1 MNDNQTLT
9 ACEPA
14 QLPRRSESN
23 PPDHILVVED
33 DSSIRRLNAEVLSR
47 SGYAVDV
54 AVDGAD
60 AWAALGT
67 DNYDLMITDNN
78 MPNLTGVELLMKI
91 RAARMD
97 LPVIMA
103 TGKLPSEEFTRQP
116 WLQPA
121 ALLLKPY
128 TIEDLLRTVKKV
140 LREADSTTEGYQRFT
155 AREGKANQDAPVG
168 GRGGA
173 ASSGATDDR
182 QRILVVD
189 EDRDLRQLY
198 TEALAAPGC
207 EVDVAADGAS
217 GWEALQAKPY
227 NLLITEHDL
236 PKLTGV
242 QLVRKLRA
250 AHMALPVV
258 MAAGRMPTE
267 ELARNPWLQFAAT
280 MVKPFAVD
288 ELLDTVN
295 QVLASSWH
303 RLPNRR
309 SQRSV
314 ASL

>member
-1 MNDNQTLT
+1 MSDNQPLT
-9 ACEPA
+9 AGAPTRPPLRFET
-14 QLPRRSESN
+14 N

-47 SGYAVDV
+47 SGYAVNV

-60 AWAALGT
+60 AWAALVA

-140 LREADSTTEGYQRFT
+140 LREADSTTEGHQRFT
-155 AREGKANQDAPVG
+155 AREAKANQPAPVG
-168 GRGGA
+168 TPSGPPA
-173 ASSGATDDR
+173 SGASDDP

-198 TEALAAPGC
+198 TEALAGPGY
-207 EVDVAADGAS
+207 EIDAAADGAM
-217 GWEALQAKPY
+217 GWESLQAKPY

-242 QLVRKLRA
+242 ELVRKLRA
-250 AHMALPVV
+250 AHMNLPVV
-258 MAAGRMPTE
+258 MAAARMPTT

-280 MVKPFAVD
+280 MAKPFAVH
-288 ELLDTVN
+288 ELLATVK
-295 QVLASSWH
+295 QVLAGKM
-303 RLPNRR
+303 RR
-309 SQRSV
+309 CQTG
-314 ASL
+314 